1 MNIKYIKDAIA
12 HKPTAKVPYLIQLTR
27 KANEKYGEKLLQDY
41 YSKDAM
47 SAYKKVSYP
56 DAMQYIYPLKIMR

>member
-41 YSKDAM
+41 YSKDE
-47 SAYKKVSYP
+47 
-56 DAMQYIYPLKIMR
+56 